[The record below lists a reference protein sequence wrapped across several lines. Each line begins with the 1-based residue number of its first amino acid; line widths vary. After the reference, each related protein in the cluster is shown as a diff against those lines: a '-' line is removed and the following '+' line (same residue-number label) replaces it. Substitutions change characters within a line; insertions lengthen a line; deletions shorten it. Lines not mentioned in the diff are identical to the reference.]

1 MGLISLSK
9 VTLGYG
15 GRVLLD
21 AADLSVERGDRMSL
35 IGRNGCGKTTL
46 LKIMAGILRPD
57 SGLVERAK
65 NLSAAYLPQE
75 VPTGLRG
82 SVYAVIAGGLG
93 EAGRL
98 AALRRGGGSD
108 GEEPGEG
115 LSEAWAADAKI
126 LETADRLELDPS
138 LDVSEAS
145 AGLKRRALLGAG
157 LVSNPDLLLLDEP
170 TNHLD
175 IDSAV
180 WLEKFLKNCGK
191 TAVFVSHDRSFL
203 RGLSTRVAE
212 VDRGKLIAFDCG
224 FDKFVLLRDG
234 LLAARE
240 REEAEF
246 DKKLAREE
254 AWLRRGVKARRTRN
268 EGRVREL
275 MRLREIRA
283 SRVSRAGLAE
293 IGAQEFSGSGQKVLE
308 VKNLTVSYGGSPVV
322 KNFSATVYRGDKIGI
337 IGRNGAGKTTL
348 LNAMLGRIAPDSGEV
363 SEGAGVKVAYFDQ
376 LRAGLDP
383 ASTPFDF
390 VGGGSEYVE
399 VNGKRRHVA
408 GYLQSFLFDPARM
421 TMQIGSLSGGEKNRL
436 MLAKIFSSPAN
447 LLVFDEPTNDL
458 DIETI
463 EILESALVS
472 FPGTIL
478 IVSHDRD
485 FLNNIVSGAFCFGEG
500 GEIVEIVGGYDEWE
514 KFRAR
519 RVAEAGKPPSLKPSA
534 VPAQPKRRSKLSNRE
549 REELEN
555 IPGLIERL
563 EAEAA
568 EISGNLADPGFVI
581 ANASNIAGINARLA
595 EIRAEDERLMARW
608 EELEALRA
616 ELGKK

>member
-1 MGLISLSK
+1 M
-9 VTLGYG
+9 
-15 GRVLLD
+15 
-21 AADLSVERGDRMSL
+21 
-35 IGRNGCGKTTL
+35 
-46 LKIMAGILRPD
+46 
-57 SGLVERAK
+57 
-65 NLSAAYLPQE
+65 
-75 VPTGLRG
+75 
-82 SVYAVIAGGLG
+82 
-93 EAGRL
+93 
-98 AALRRGGGSD
+98 
-108 GEEPGEG
+108 
-115 LSEAWAADAKI
+115 
-126 LETADRLELDPS
+126 
-138 LDVSEAS
+138 
-145 AGLKRRALLGAG
+145 
-157 LVSNPDLLLLDEP
+157 
-170 TNHLD
+170 
-175 IDSAV
+175 
-180 WLEKFLKNCGK
+180 
-191 TAVFVSHDRSFL
+191 
-203 RGLSTRVAE
+203 
-212 VDRGKLIAFDCG
+212 IAFDCG

-472 FPGTIL
+472 FPGTIP
-478 IVSHDRD
+478 VSYTH
-485 FLNNIVSGAFCFGEG
+485 LTL
-500 GEIVEIVGGYDEWE
+500 
-514 KFRAR
+514 
-519 RVAEAGKPPSLKPSA
+519 PTT
-534 VPAQPKRRSKLSNRE
+534 
-549 REELEN
+549 
-555 IPGLIERL
+555 
-563 EAEAA
+563 
-568 EISGNLADPGFVI
+568 
-581 ANASNIAGINARLA
+581 
-595 EIRAEDERLMARW
+595 
-608 EELEALRA
+608 
-616 ELGKK
+616 

>member
-421 TMQIGSLSGGEKNRL
+421 TTQIGSLSGGEKNRL

>member
-1 MGLISLSK
+1 MGLISLST

-337 IGRNGAGKTTL
+337 IGRNGTGKTTL

-421 TMQIGSLSGGEKNRL
+421 TTQIGSLSGGEKNRL

>member
-126 LETADRLELDPS
+126 LETADRLELDPL

-363 SEGAGVKVAYFDQ
+363 SEGAGVKVAYFEQ

-421 TMQIGSLSGGEKNRL
+421 TTQIGSLSGGEKNRL

>member
-390 VGGGSEYVE
+390 VGGGSEYME

-421 TMQIGSLSGGEKNRL
+421 TTQIGSLSGGEKNRL

-534 VPAQPKRRSKLSNRE
+534 VPSQPKRRSKLSNRE

>member
-246 DKKLAREE
+246 DKKLAKEE

-421 TMQIGSLSGGEKNRL
+421 TTQIGSLSGGEKNRL